1 MTSSPPAVSALVFD
15 LGNVLI
21 EIDFMRCVHYWSA
34 CANISP
40 ERIVARFRID
50 RHYEAFERGRMS
62 AHDYF
67 DNLRRQLGLG
77 LNDRQMT
84 IGWNRIIG
92 QEKPDITACIL
103 ALKPHFPLYVLTN
116 TNAVH
121 AREWAARHQG
131 LLQHFDHLFVSST
144 MGCRKPDADAYQ
156 TVVVKVGLPA
166 DRILFLD
173 DSPEN
178 VEGAAAAGLVARQ
191 VSRNGD
197 IPRLSAE
204 LLAGCRQNK
213 EIPPH
218 RGGLGAP

>member
-213 EIPPH
+213 GIPPH